1 MFKRVPNAA
10 DPPDAQ
16 TPAIARHGA
25 VHACESGV
33 DDPSYRIST
42 SLALALSRVLT
53 RGLGETGYPSIE
65 LLGLTGV
72 EVPTVVLHGSGTEM
86 HNTGWIGPV
95 STPSTQEPSEALAAI
110 CTEEFPDWYGI
121 ETGTLVLDTVG
132 LAAVPTSRLVVREGA
147 PDAATLD
154 SLLRTI
160 LTRNHNRNVPTLC
173 QLLVRLAG
181 TDQYQVTA
189 RVAELGV
196 PCRPLGRYGLASSLA
211 SPAPCPIDR
220 ETPSEITS
228 SRCLATDRWETSI
241 ESGHTRTPGL
251 AASDGLT
258 PASDAAVTALEL
270 RTSTHEFASLLAG
283 TAGAEPYTSLG
294 VAPTMTLSEP
304 GLAALVDVTPH
315 YESCDWPV
323 APSRFAPRFIRDTVH
338 SDAAGTDNE
347 SALAGPQRLM
357 TLLGVQDGN
366 SIPDFV
372 DGWLSESGIT
382 HESVADRS
390 RGDPHFRG
398 HPHDPEGP
406 VVVAD
411 PEADPTENILTSAG
425 GLIMAANRARRSDA
439 HLLVI
444 TPSEQTAEW
453 ARDVLT
459 VPYLRRQGDTA
470 QLYTVPMDIQTVQ
483 GDVVVAPRESDPVYW
498 TVSDTGRRAVY
509 QGDRCLA
516 SGPVT
521 EPIASYAFEAPRVR
535 KRDGSLYVMTPE
547 GDVRKRFASAEALH
561 AEYLGVPRPIMPV
574 RPLFCTD
581 VTVAARDGSSLREP
595 PVPFGQFEGSDHQRR
610 PEHYKRGL
618 VEFIETYTRR
628 TSTQP
633 SADTSTA
640 PRFVEQFRRWYDGHS
655 TRSPPSRL
663 RVADQIDQLRGRS
676 EITDAGA
683 LTRHSWW
690 TPADSLPL
698 ALAHGHADDT
708 IVAADH
714 PNTN

>member
-1 MFKRVPNAA
+1 M
-10 DPPDAQ
+10 
-16 TPAIARHGA
+16 
-25 VHACESGV
+25 
-33 DDPSYRIST
+33 
-42 SLALALSRVLT
+42 
-53 RGLGETGYPSIE
+53 
-65 LLGLTGV
+65 
-72 EVPTVVLHGSGTEM
+72 LHGSGTEM
-86 HNTGWIGPV
+86 HNTGWIGTA

-121 ETGTLVLDTVG
+121 ATGTLVLDTVG

-173 QLLVRLAG
+173 QLLVHLAG

-211 SPAPCPIDR
+211 SPALCPIDR

-228 SRCLATDRWETSI
+228 SRCLATDGWETSI
-241 ESGHTRTPGL
+241 ESDYTGIPGL

-258 PASDAAVTALEL
+258 PASDAAMTSLQL

-283 TAGAEPYTSLG
+283 TTGGEPYASLG
-294 VAPTMTLSEP
+294 VSPTMTLSETE
-304 GLAALVDVTPH
+304 LEALVDVTPH

-323 APSRFAPRFIRDTVH
+323 TASRFAPPFIRETIH
-338 SDAAGTDNE
+338 SDAAGTDHE
-347 SALAGPQRLM
+347 SVLAGPQRVM
-357 TLLGVQDGN
+357 TRIGVQDGS
-366 SIPDFV
+366 SITDFV

-382 HESVADRS
+382 HESVTDRS
-390 RGDPHFRG
+390 SGDPHFRG
-398 HPHDPEGP
+398 HPHDAAGP
-406 VVVAD
+406 VAVVD
-411 PEADPTENILTSAG
+411 PEADVTDDVLTSAG
-425 GLIMAANRARRSDA
+425 ELIMAANRARRADA

-444 TPSEQTAEW
+444 TPSEHAAEW

-459 VPYLRRQGDTA
+459 VPYVRRQGHTA
-470 QLYTVPMDIQTVQ
+470 QLYTVPMDIHTTR
-483 GDVVVAPRESDPVYW
+483 GDVVVALRESDPVYW

-521 EPIASYAFEAPRVR
+521 EPIVSYAFEAPRVR
-535 KRDGSLYVMTPE
+535 KRDGSLRVVTPA
-547 GDVRKRFASAEALH
+547 GDVRSQFASAEALH
-561 AEYLGVPRPIMPV
+561 AEYLGVPRPILPV
-574 RPLFCTD
+574 RPLFCAD
-581 VTVAARDGSSLREP
+581 VTVAARTGSSLREP
-595 PVPFGQFEGSDHQRR
+595 PVPFNQFEGTNHQRR
-610 PEHYKRGL
+610 RDHHKRGL
-618 VEFIETYTRR
+618 AEFLELYTRR
-628 TSTQP
+628 TPTQR

-640 PRFVEQFRRWYDGHS
+640 PRFAEQFQHWYDGQS

-663 RVADQIDQLRGRS
+663 RVADQIGQLRGRS
-676 EITDAGA
+676 EITDADA

-690 TPADSLPL
+690 TPAESLPL
-698 ALAHGHADDT
+698 ALAHGHADDAL
-708 IVAADH
+708 VATDH
-714 PNTN
+714 QNAN

>member
-10 DPPDAQ
+10 DPPDAR

-33 DDPSYRIST
+33 DDPTYRISS
-42 SLALALSRVLT
+42 SLAPALSRAVR
-53 RGLGETGYPSIE
+53 RGLRETGFLSIE

-72 EVPTVVLHGSGTEM
+72 GVPTVVLHGSGIDR
-86 HNTGWIGPV
+86 HNTGWVGM
-95 STPSTQEPSEALAAI
+95 STPSSDEPSEELAAI
-110 CTEEFPDWYGI
+110 CTEELPDWYGI

-160 LTRNHNRNVPTLC
+160 VTRNHKRNVPTLC
-173 QLLVRLAG
+173 QLLVHFVGDER
-181 TDQYQVTA
+181 YQVTV

-220 ETPSEITS
+220 ETPSAITS
-228 SRCLATDRWETSI
+228 SRRLAIDDWETTS
-241 ESGHTRTPGL
+241 ESGHVQTPGL
-251 AASDGLT
+251 AACDGLT
-258 PASDAAVTALEL
+258 PASDATMTALEL
-270 RTSTHEFASLLAG
+270 RTSTHEYASLLAG
-283 TAGAEPYTSLG
+283 MTGTDPYEPLE
-294 VAPTMTLSEP
+294 VAPTLTLSEP
-304 GLAALVDVTPH
+304 EVTALVDLTPH
-315 YESCDWPV
+315 YETCEWPV
-323 APSRFAPRFIRDTVH
+323 TSSRFAPRFIRDTVH
-338 SDAAGTDNE
+338 SDAAGTDHE
-347 SALAGPQRLM
+347 SVLAGPQRVM

-366 SIPDFV
+366 SITDFV

-382 HESVADRS
+382 HASVADRS
-390 RGDPHFRG
+390 LGDPHFQG

-411 PEADPTENILTSAG
+411 PEADVTDTVLTSAG
-425 GLIMAANRARRSDA
+425 ELIMAANQARREDA

-453 ARDVLT
+453 ARDVLA
-459 VPYLRRQGDTA
+459 VPYVQRRDDTA
-470 QLYTVPMDIQTVQ
+470 QLYTLALDVHTTD
-483 GDVVVAPRESDPVYW
+483 GDVVVAPKESDPVYW
-498 TVSDTGRRAVY
+498 TVSDSGRRAVS

-521 EPIASYAFEAPRVR
+521 EPIASYTFAAPRVR
-535 KRDGSLYVMTPE
+535 ECDGSLQVRTPD
-547 GDVRKRFASAEALH
+547 GDVQARFGSVTALH
-561 AEYLGVPRPIMPV
+561 TEYLGVPRPIMPV
-574 RPLFCTD
+574 QPLFCMD
-581 VTVAARDGSSLREP
+581 VTVAARTGSSLREP
-595 PVPFGQFEGSDHQRR
+595 PVPFNQFEETNHQRR
-610 PEHYKRGL
+610 RDHHKRGL
-618 VEFIETYTRR
+618 AEFLELYTRR
-628 TSTQP
+628 TPTQR
-633 SADTSTA
+633 SADTSIA
-640 PRFVEQFRRWYDGHS
+640 PRFAEQFQHWYDGQS

-663 RVADQIDQLRGRS
+663 RVADQIGQLRGRS

-690 TPADSLPL
+690 TPAGSLPL
-698 ALAHGHADDT
+698 ALAHGHADDAL
-708 IVAADH
+708 VAVDH
-714 PNTN
+714 PNSN